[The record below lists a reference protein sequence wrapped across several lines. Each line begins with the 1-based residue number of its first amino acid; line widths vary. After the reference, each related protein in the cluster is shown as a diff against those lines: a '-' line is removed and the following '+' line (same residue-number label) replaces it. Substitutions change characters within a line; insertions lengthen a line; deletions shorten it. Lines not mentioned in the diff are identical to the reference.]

1 MFGLDSIVLRIAGI
15 AIAVAALFGYGYYK
29 GYSGEKERFDA
40 YKVKV
45 IAAAKAQEEETQRVM
60 KEQERITKRTEA
72 KYEKDIS
79 NLRVVY
85 NGLRKSTSSSAVSVI
100 PDPSKNPIE
109 ATSYYLDVAPELAN
123 QCGETTQQLINL
135 QEWVKEQSDTK

>member
-72 KYEKDIS
+72 KYEKDIF

>member
-135 QEWVKEQSDTK
+135 QEWVKEQELNK